1 MKKFYS
7 DMDLKQKTKFGGRWI
22 ENKLYQL
29 PLSLIFFPE
38 EYVKDA
44 PLGKEMTIPVCKEFF
59 SGNELKQV
67 WLI

>member
-1 MKKFYS
+1 LEA
-7 DMDLKQKTKFGGRWI
+7 DELKINCIK
-22 ENKLYQL
+22 L
-29 PLSLIFFPE
+29 PLSLTFFPE

-67 WLI
+67 